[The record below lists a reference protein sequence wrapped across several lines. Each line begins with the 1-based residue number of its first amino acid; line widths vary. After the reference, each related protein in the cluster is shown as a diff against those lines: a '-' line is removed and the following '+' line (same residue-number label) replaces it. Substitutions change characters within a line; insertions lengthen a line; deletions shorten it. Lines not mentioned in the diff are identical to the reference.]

1 MNYAQWKNLAELAG
15 ELTKVDKTLNLD
27 KSGIPLTYD
36 DNNLYLD
43 TKDHHTLVIGS
54 TGSGKTQSVV
64 LPQIKLAM
72 YTGESLIIKDNNGE
86 IYERV
91 GKHLEDNGY
100 KVLAYN
106 LQDTTLGNNYN
117 PLTLPYHYYKEG
129 NLDESQRLLENIGYY
144 LFQATDKSSADP
156 FWSTSAMQLFVGLAL
171 YLFEHGTEEEINLN
185 SIYDMA
191 CSGEEKKDN
200 ETYFTHL
207 LNSLER
213 TSASYINLSGVI
225 AAPTETRGGIISV
238 FKQIMRLIVS
248 RKNLSNMLSTSDY
261 DLTNISNDKVAIFLI
276 GEVNAYTIRLEPL
289 FIDQVYSSISNNKK
303 RDKRLNI
310 ILDEFE
316 SLAPLYNF
324 SSLLN
329 ASRPLNIKFTLII
342 KSLID
347 LERQYGKENT
357 EILKYTMGCI
367 IYLLSTDPYTQE
379 EISKLCGNKS
389 PGIPLITPEEIKL
402 LNIFEAIVLI
412 PRILPIKTK
421 LLPDYQIPWELTD
434 SKLEQ
439 PKRANK
445 EYNLFDIKKYI

>member
-1 MNYAQWKNLAELAG
+1 MNYAQFKNMAELRE
-15 ELTKVDKTLNLD
+15 ELTKVDKTLNID
-27 KSGIPLTYD
+27 KSGTPLTYD
-36 DNNLYLD
+36 DNNIYIND
-43 TKDHHTLVIGS
+43 KDHHTLVIGS

-72 YTGESLIIKDNNGE
+72 YTGESLIVKDNNGE
-86 IYERV
+86 IYERTA
-91 GKHLEDNGY
+91 KYLEDKGY

-106 LQDTTLGNNYN
+106 FQDTTLGNNYN
-117 PLTLPYHYYKEG
+117 PLTLPYKYYKEG
-129 NLDESQRLLENIGYY
+129 NIDEAQRLLENIGYY
-144 LFQATDKSSADP
+144 LFQAMDNSNADP
-156 FWSTSAMQLFVGLAL
+156 FWATSAMQLFVGLAL
-171 YLFEHGTEEEINLN
+171 YLFENGNEDEINFN
-185 SIYDMA
+185 SIYDLTNT
-191 CSGEEKKDN
+191 GEEKKDDK
-200 ETYFTHL
+200 TYFTHL
-207 LNSLER
+207 LNSLDR
-213 TSASYINLSGVI
+213 MSPAYINLSGTLL
-225 AAPTETRGGIISV
+225 APTETRGGILSV

-248 RKNLSNMLSTSDY
+248 RQNLSNLLSTSDY
-261 DLTNISNDKVAIFLI
+261 DLTNISTDKVAIFLI
-276 GEVNAYTIRLEPL
+276 GEVNPYTIRLEPL
-289 FIDQVYSSISNNKK
+289 FIDQIHTVISNNKK

-329 ASRPLNIKFTLII
+329 SSRPLNIKFTLII

-367 IYLLSTDPYTQE
+367 IYLLSTDLYTQE

-389 PGIPLITPEEIKL
+389 PGVPLITPEEIKL
-402 LNIFEAIVLI
+402 LNVFEAIVLM

-434 SKLEQ
+434 NIKEQ
-439 PKRANK
+439 PKRVNK
-445 EYNLFDIKKYI
+445 DYKLFDIKKYI

>member
-1 MNYAQWKNLAELAG
+1 MNYAQFKNMAELRE
-15 ELTKVDKTLNLD
+15 ELTKVDKTLNID
-27 KSGIPLTYD
+27 KSGTPLTYD
-36 DNNLYLD
+36 DNNIYIND
-43 TKDHHTLVIGS
+43 KDHHTLVIGS

-72 YTGESLIIKDNNGE
+72 YTGESLIVKDNNGE
-86 IYERV
+86 IYERTA
-91 GKHLEDNGY
+91 KHLEDKGY

-106 LQDTTLGNNYN
+106 FQDTTLGNNYN
-117 PLTLPYHYYKEG
+117 PLTLPYKYYKEG
-129 NLDESQRLLENIGYY
+129 NIDEAQRLLENIGYY
-144 LFQATDKSSADP
+144 LFQAMDNSNADP

-171 YLFEHGTEEEINLN
+171 YLFENGNEDEINFN
-185 SIYDMA
+185 SIYDLTNT
-191 CSGEEKKDN
+191 GEEKKDDK
-200 ETYFTHL
+200 TYFTHL
-207 LNSLER
+207 LNSLDR
-213 TSASYINLSGVI
+213 MSPAYINLSGTLL
-225 AAPTETRGGIISV
+225 APTETRGGILSV

-248 RKNLSNMLSTSDY
+248 RQNLSNLLSTSDY
-261 DLTNISNDKVAIFLI
+261 DLTNISTDKVAIFLI
-276 GEVNAYTIRLEPL
+276 GEVNPYTIRLEPL
-289 FIDQVYSSISNNKK
+289 FIDQIHTVISNNKK

-329 ASRPLNIKFTLII
+329 SSRPLNIKFTLII

-367 IYLLSTDPYTQE
+367 IYLLSTDLYTQE

-389 PGIPLITPEEIKL
+389 PGVPLITPEEIKL
-402 LNIFEAIVLI
+402 LNVFEAIVLM

-421 LLPDYQIPWELTD
+421 LLPDYQISWELTD
-434 SKLEQ
+434 NIKEQ
-439 PKRANK
+439 PKRVNK
-445 EYNLFDIKKYI
+445 DYKLFDIKKYI